1 LILLKIKKIQELSST
16 IDQLWE
22 WYIKIRETMGL
33 MRNELNEC
41 NILTQ
46 ENIEEMKEKLT
57 QLIDNIQDEGREL
70 DGLFLQKSNSIA
82 KYFQDK
88 WDGLFIDLKDEKG
101 NYIPIHRNNNID
113 EQAHRWIRM
122 RIRRR
127 TGKYRTQIE
136 MYQMGAL
143 LALFSNFYNKEYRD
157 IICNGIENLVKE
169 FSMLDWNRLSVE
181 RRKLFIRNDGLC
193 IPVKDDTREEL
204 LYEFIEYNLELS
216 TMNDDFLGKWL
227 NKIEEY
233 IESWNIDFVDVDSH
247 LGLL

>member
-1 LILLKIKKIQELSST
+1 
-16 IDQLWE
+16 
-22 WYIKIRETMGL
+22 MGL
-33 MRNELNEC
+33 MRNELNES

-46 ENIEEMKEKLT
+46 EKIEEMKEELT
-57 QLIDNIQDEGREL
+57 QLIDDIQKEGKEL
-70 DGLFLQKSNSIA
+70 GGLFLQKSDLIA
-82 KYFQDK
+82 NYFQDK
-88 WDGLFIDLKDEKG
+88 WGGLFIDLKDEKG

-127 TGKYRTQIE
+127 TGKYRTQME

-143 LALFSNFYNKEYRD
+143 LALFSNFYNEEYRD
-157 IICNGIENLVKE
+157 IICNGIKNLVME
-169 FSMLDWNRLSVE
+169 FSMLDWNCLSIE
-181 RRKLFIRNDGLC
+181 RRKLYIRNDGLC
-193 IPVKDDTREEL
+193 IPVRDDIRKKL
-204 LYEFIEYNLELS
+204 IYEFIEYNLELS
-216 TMNDDFLGKWL
+216 TMRYDFSDRWL